1 MPTYEYLCEECSILW
16 EKEARIGKA
25 PKTTKCK
32 ECGKRAER
40 YLSEITFSF
49 KDDGTGCHTNPGAR
63 DFHTIKNRYRKFNEK
78 GYDKT
83 AAHTF
88 YRRSIR
94 ETAERITDDSSR
106 YKCVNID
113 VTKMVKDGHAKVVSE
128 TERRKKEEKADQIC
142 KDAFNKTGKSI
153 GRIRGKQNLT

>member
-94 ETAERITDDSSR
+94 ETKERITDERAR
-106 YKCVNID
+106 YKSVKID
-113 VTKMVKDGHAKVVSE
+113 VAKMAEDGHATKV
-128 TERRKKEEKADQIC
+128 THKRQKEREELSKKITAHAYNKSGLDITKAP
-142 KDAFNKTGKSI
+142 
-153 GRIRGKQNLT
+153 KQTI